1 MITIYSGYG
10 IIVRSLNDNVE
21 LNYVNLTVSKIE
33 KTILQIEKTSEYY
46 DFITNIKINGIIYYF
61 YNESTID
68 VDITDI
74 IRSNATEIR
83 FVWQHSNNDIAEIY
97 RNFIKINGVYAPLTD
112 IYMPPSVIV
121 MRNGFRLYVPIIGK
135 TNNTFSITSYTSA
148 GSVIATT
155 TLSTPNRGCQFYRN
169 YLISS
174 STRDAY
180 FIYNGDTTKKCYLI
194 REKDCGKRYV
204 NIVWRSL
211 LCASPTTELMKS
223 WVFEVVSETGEATE
237 SVNLYSSG
245 NYFNFLKNKQTG
257 IKVVARNVNYETMK
271 YLSDII
277 LSDNYTLTLSDNT
290 NVSYAARCETN
301 KIEVMQVG
309 QTQNL
314 ELEFTIK
321 KYIVI

>member
-1 MITIYSGYG
+1 MITIYSGHG
-10 IIVRSLNDNVE
+10 IIVRSLNNNVE

-46 DFITNIKINGIIYYF
+46 DYITNIKINGIVYFF
-61 YNESTID
+61 YNESTIV

-83 FVWQHSNNDIAEIY
+83 FIWKNSNNDYNDTY
-97 RNFIKINGVYAPLTD
+97 RNFIKLNGVYAPLTD

-121 MRNGFRLYVPIIGK
+121 MRNGFRLNVPIIGK

-155 TLSTPNRGCQFYRN
+155 TLRAPNRGCQFYSN
-169 YLISS
+169 YLIST
-174 STRDAY
+174 STTDAY

-223 WVFEVVSETGEATE
+223 WIFEVVSETGEATE

-277 LSDNYTLTLSDNT
+277 MSDNYTLTLSDNT

-309 QTQNL
+309 QMHDL
-314 ELEFTIK
+314 ELEFTIH
-321 KYIVI
+321 KYTLI

>member
-1 MITIYSGYG
+1 MITIYSGHG

-46 DFITNIKINGIIYYF
+46 DYITNIKINGIVYFF
-61 YNESTID
+61 YNESTIV

-83 FVWQHSNNDIAEIY
+83 FIWKSSNNDYHEHY
-97 RNFIKINGVYAPLTD
+97 RNFIKLNGVYAPLTD

-121 MRNGFRLYVPIIGK
+121 MRNGFRLNVPIIGK

-155 TLSTPNRGCQFYRN
+155 TLRTPNRGCQLYSN
-169 YLISS
+169 YLIST
-174 STRDAY
+174 STTDAY

-223 WVFEVVSETGEATE
+223 WIFEVVSETGEATE

-277 LSDNYTLTLSDNT
+277 MSDNYTLTLSDNT

-309 QTQNL
+309 QMHDL
-314 ELEFTIK
+314 ELEFTIH
-321 KYIVI
+321 KYTLI